1 MSKSSKFG
9 LGVIFG
15 AIAGAVAAL
24 LSAPKSG
31 KETREEL
38 KKAADNFGA
47 DAEKKLKSLHAE
59 ANKLIEKCEA
69 EGKKLTGSAKKDAD
83 ATLEKANQL
92 KGLKKWITKI
102 NASRLKKHEIAL
114 AKKVKALWFVSKED
128 MQRYLSFFDEQQRV
142 EVSEKCSVRLSTL
155 PQELFIKRIK
165 TRTKKI
171 QNEIKKLLFVGNL
184 KFHPN
189 QQSLIWILDHLCP

>member
-92 KGLKKWITKI
+92 KDRVKRYIAEVKNGDENSDDLSLDDLKKELKDIETS
-102 NASRLKKHEIAL
+102 ATAFLKKAATKTVSEVKKKTSSAPK
-114 AKKVKALWFVSKED
+114 AKKPA
-128 MQRYLSFFDEQQRV
+128 
-142 EVSEKCSVRLSTL
+142 
-155 PQELFIKRIK
+155 
-165 TRTKKI
+165 TKK
-171 QNEIKKLLFVGNL
+171 
-184 KFHPN
+184 
-189 QQSLIWILDHLCP
+189 